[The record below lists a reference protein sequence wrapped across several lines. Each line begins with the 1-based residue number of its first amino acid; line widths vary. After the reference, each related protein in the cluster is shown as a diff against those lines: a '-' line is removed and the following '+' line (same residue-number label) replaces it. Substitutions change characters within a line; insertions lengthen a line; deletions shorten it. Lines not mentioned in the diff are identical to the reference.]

1 MRRVGQFASP
11 MKLSQ
16 YMDGISYE
24 EFFYNNYLG
33 SICELFDEPKPGL
46 GDYLK
51 QIHNNKPKC
60 VHNIQEKYYKGAKG
74 SSRYTGE
81 ATDIEK
87 TKQCKDIT
95 RESIQNYLTVAKL
108 NAQKLSEYLKKSQH
122 KKKYLMWKNNKMTL
136 KSVDSNDYDIISV
149 DEKIKNNNTIVAH
162 IKSGCKLD
170 ILLRWK
176 NGNGIAFP
184 AFQIKSLKINK

>member
-1 MRRVGQFASP
+1 
-11 MKLSQ
+11 
-16 YMDGISYE
+16 
-24 EFFYNNYLG
+24 
-33 SICELFDEPKPGL
+33 
-46 GDYLK
+46 
-51 QIHNNKPKC
+51 
-60 VHNIQEKYYKGAKG
+60 
-74 SSRYTGE
+74 
-81 ATDIEK
+81 
-87 TKQCKDIT
+87 
-95 RESIQNYLTVAKL
+95 
-108 NAQKLSEYLKKSQH
+108 
-122 KKKYLMWKNNKMTL
+122 MTL